1 MAHKLVIDCD
11 PGIDSA
17 LALSLA
23 LFSPEVEIET
33 VGEITLGQTVFDRRG
48 YSTEASLTSVAI
60 EADTQEVYQR
70 IVSGLLRA
78 AS

>member
-1 MAHKLVIDCD
+1 MAHKLGIDCD

-23 LFSPEVEIET
+23 LFSPEVEITAVTAVAGIIEA
-33 VGEITLGQTVFDRRG
+33 EQSTLNVQ
-48 YSTEASLTSVAI
+48 LAI
-60 EADTQEVYQR
+60 EQADTQEVYRR
-70 IVSGLLRA
+70 IVIGLLRA

>member
-1 MAHKLVIDCD
+1 MARKLVIDCD

-23 LFSPEVEIET
+23 LFSPEVEITAVTAVAGIIEA
-33 VGEITLGQTVFDRRG
+33 EQSTLNVQ
-48 YSTEASLTSVAI
+48 LAI
-60 EADTQEVYQR
+60 EQADTQEVYQR